1 MGQLKSYLTPKQAV
15 TSTETVRRI
24 PVDGPVGVFR
34 RDNGRYDI
42 VLETTDETIDLDI
55 QDAAVSR
62 KNGDNAPVLFS
73 PDPQGLRIQNQT
85 SKNAVSI
92 KTRLGEQH
100 VDQGEDIVVSDD
112 CLIELGI
119 TTELRA
125 AVEQQQNTLSVE
137 ELKEKLGMQQQ
148 GDVLQG
154 VSPSAHV
161 RAIAVNLRKASNES
175 VSECRKYATELK
187 NFVAEHEVADSD
199 YEPVFEDLQQVTAR
213 LETKSSGTLRGSGMD
228 AEWQEE
234 IDVIA
239 DRVEKLYSRAQT

>member
-1 MGQLKSYLTPKQAV
+1 MGQLRSYLTPKQAV
-15 TSTETVRRI
+15 TSTDTVRRI

-34 RDNGRYDI
+34 QDNGRYD
-42 VLETTDETIDLDI
+42 VLLETTEETIELGV

-62 KNGDNAPVLFS
+62 KKGDTAPVVFS
-73 PDPQGLRIQNQT
+73 PAPQGLRVQNQT
-85 SKNAVSI
+85 SKNVVNI
-92 KTRLGEQH
+92 KTRLGEQQ
-100 VDQGEDIVVSDD
+100 VSQGDEVVVSDD
-112 CLIELGI
+112 CIIELGI

-125 AVEQQQNTLSVE
+125 TVEQQQNTLSAE

-175 VSECRKYATELK
+175 VSECRKYAIELK

-199 YEPVFEDLQQVTAR
+199 YEPVVEELQQVTAR

-239 DRVEKLYSRAQT
+239 DRVEKLYSRVQT